1 MHWECDSG
9 VVIEVRERSGRC
21 DWLWRVASR
30 DAKSCQVYKGS
41 KTLSSCRDR
50 LDAIGLI
57 TEMVATEV
65 RVVPGWC

>member
-1 MHWECDSG
+1 MALLL
-9 VVIEVRERSGRC
+9 RSVN
-21 DWLWRVASR
+21 VAE
-30 DAKSCQVYKGS
+30 DAIGYGALQAEMLSNDRSCQVYKGS

-57 TEMVATEV
+57 TGMVATEV